1 MSLDKA
7 KLCDSLLTWL
17 QTFQVPSCNS
27 KQELTSGVA
36 IAHVLH
42 RIDPSWFNETWLGR
56 IKEESGA
63 NWRLKVSNLKKILKS
78 MLEYYHDVLG
88 QQVSDEHLP
97 DVNLIGEMRDVTEL
111 GKLVQ
116 LVLGCAVSCEKKQ
129 EQIQQ
134 IMTLEE
140 SVQHVVMTAI
150 QELLSKE
157 PSSEP
162 GSPETYG
169 DFDYQS
175 RKYYFLSEEADEK
188 EDLSHRCR
196 DLEHQLS
203 VALEEKSSLLAETR
217 SLREKLSCCDSSST
231 TAITGKKLLLLQSQM
246 EQLQEENYRLENSRD
261 DLRVRGEIL
270 EREVTDL
277 QLRNEELTS
286 LAQEA
291 QALKDEMDILRHSSD
306 RVNQLEAL
314 VETYKRKLEDLGD
327 LRRQVRLLE
336 ERNTVYMQRTC
347 ELEEELRRANAVRN
361 QMDTYKRQAHEL
373 HTKHSAEAM
382 KAEKWQFEYKN
393 LHDKYDALLKE
404 KERLI
409 SERDTLRETNDELRC
424 AQVQQRCLSGAGSL
438 CDNGVA
444 VGNLAAE
451 IMPTELKETVVRLQS
466 ENKMLCVQ
474 EETCR
479 QKVVEVQA
487 ELEEAQR
494 SKNTLETQNR
504 LNQQQISELRSQ
516 VEELQR
522 ALHEQDSKNED
533 AISSLLKKKL
543 EEHLEKLHEAHSDL
557 QKKREVIDDLEPKV
571 DGNMAKKIDELQEI
585 LRKKD
590 EDMKQMEERYKRYV
604 EKARTVIKTLDPK
617 QQQPPTMTPEIQA
630 LKNQLTEKERK
641 IQHLEHDYEKSRTR
655 HDQEEK
661 LIITAWYNMGMALH
675 QKVSGERL
683 TPSNQAMSFLA
694 QQRQSTNARRGLT
707 RHHPR

>member
-7 KLCDSLLTWL
+7 QLCDSLLTWL

-27 KQELTSGVA
+27 KQDLTSGVA

-88 QQVSDEHLP
+88 HPVSDEHLP
-97 DVNLIGEMRDVTEL
+97 DVNLIGEMGDVTEL

-188 EDLSHRCR
+188 EDLNQRCR

-203 VALEEKSSLLAETR
+203 VALEEKSSLQAETC
-217 SLREKLSCCDSSST
+217 SLKEKLSRFDSLDNST

-261 DLRVRGEIL
+261 DMRVRGEIL
-270 EREVTDL
+270 EHEVTEL
-277 QLRNEELTS
+277 QQRNEELTS

-347 ELEEELRRANAVRN
+347 ELEEELRRANSVRN
-361 QMDTYKRQAHEL
+361 QLDTYKRQAHEL

-424 AQVQQRCLSGAGSL
+424 AQVQQRCLSGAGGL
-438 CDNGVA
+438 CDSTVT

-474 EETCR
+474 EETYR
-479 QKVVEVQA
+479 QKLVEVQA
-487 ELEEAQR
+487 ELEDAQR
-494 SKNTLETQNR
+494 SKNVLETQNR

-516 VEELQR
+516 VEELQK
-522 ALHEQDSKNED
+522 ALQEQDSKTED
-533 AISSLLKKKL
+533 SSLLKKKL

-571 DGNMAKKIDELQEI
+571 DSNMAKKIDELQEI

-617 QQQPPTMTPEIQA
+617 QPVAATPDIQA

-641 IQHLEHDYEKSRTR
+641 IQHLEHDYEKSRAR

-661 LIITAWYNMGMALH
+661 LIITAWHNMGMAFH

-683 TPSNQAMSFLA
+683 GPSNQAMSFLA
-694 QQRQSTNARRGLT
+694 QQRQSTNAKRGLM

>member
-27 KQELTSGVA
+27 KQDLTSGVA

-42 RIDPSWFNETWLGR
+42 RIDRSWFNETWLGR

-88 QQVSDEHLP
+88 HQVAEEHLP
-97 DVNLIGEMRDVTEL
+97 DVNLIGEMGDVTEL

-175 RKYYFLSEEADEK
+175 RKYYFLSEEAYDK

-203 VALEEKSSLLAETR
+203 AALEERSSLLAETR
-217 SLREKLSCCDSSST
+217 SLKEKLSRSDSLDAST

-261 DLRVRGEIL
+261 DMRVRGEIL
-270 EREVTDL
+270 EREVTEL

-291 QALKDEMDILRHSSD
+291 QALKDEMDIL
-306 RVNQLEAL
+306 
-314 VETYKRKLEDLGD
+314 RKLEDLGD

-347 ELEEELRRANAVRN
+347 ELEEELRRANAVRS
-361 QMDTYKRQAHEL
+361 QLDTYKRQASRGPGRREREERDVHEL

-393 LHDKYDALLKE
+393 LHDKYDAQLKE

-424 AQVQQRCLSGAGSL
+424 AQVQQRGLSGAGGL
-438 CDNGVA
+438 CDSDVT

-451 IMPTELKETVVRLQS
+451 IMPAELKETVVRLQS

-474 EETCR
+474 EESCR
-479 QKVVEVQA
+479 QKVAEAQA
-487 ELEEAQR
+487 ELEDAQR
-494 SKNTLETQNR
+494 SKNALETQNR

-516 VEELQR
+516 VEELQK
-522 ALHEQDSKNED
+522 ALQEQDSKTED
-533 AISSLLKKKL
+533 SSLLKKKL

-571 DGNMAKKIDELQEI
+571 DSNMAKKIDELQES

-617 QQQPPTMTPEIQA
+617 QPVTATPDVQA
-630 LKNQLTEKERK
+630 LKNQLTEKEKK
-641 IQHLEHDYEKSRTR
+641 IQHLEHDYEKSRVR

-683 TPSNQAMSFLA
+683 GPSNQAMSFLA
-694 QQRQSTNARRGLT
+694 QQRQSTNAKRGLT

>member
-1 MSLDKA
+1 MSRDVS
-7 KLCDSLLTWL
+7 SLSSPE
-17 QTFQVPSCNS
+17 FSCALIN
-27 KQELTSGVA
+27 
-36 IAHVLH
+36 
-42 RIDPSWFNETWLGR
+42 RDPSWFNETWLGR

-88 QQVSDEHLP
+88 HQVSDEHLP
-97 DVNLIGEMRDVTEL
+97 DVNLIGELGDVTEL

-129 EQIQQ
+129 EQIRQ

-150 QELLSKE
+150 QETSVTSPLS
-157 PSSEP
+157 PLCL
-162 GSPETYG
+162 
-169 DFDYQS
+169 QS
-175 RKYYFLSEEADEK
+175 RKYYFLSEEAGEK
-188 EDLSHRCR
+188 EDLSQRCR

-203 VALEEKSSLLAETR
+203 VALEEKSSLQAETR
-217 SLREKLSCCDSSST
+217 SLKEKLSRFDFQDAST

-261 DLRVRGEIL
+261 DMRVRGEIL
-270 EREVTDL
+270 EREVTEL

-347 ELEEELRRANAVRN
+347 ELEEELRRANAVRS
-361 QMDTYKRQAHEL
+361 QLDTYKRQAHEL

-404 KERLI
+404 KEV
-409 SERDTLRETNDELRC
+409 SC
-424 AQVQQRCLSGAGSL
+424 AAHLAGALSDGSTGQTFY
-438 CDNGVA
+438 DSVA
-444 VGNLAAE
+444 LGPASSVLLSSSCF
-451 IMPTELKETVVRLQS
+451 PPLFSLFVSFHRETVVRLQS

-474 EETCR
+474 EETYR

-487 ELEEAQR
+487 ELEDAQR
-494 SKNTLETQNR
+494 SKNALETQNR

-516 VEELQR
+516 VEELQK
-522 ALHEQDSKNED
+522 ALQEQDSKTED
-533 AISSLLKKKL
+533 VSGENFFRLLCPL
-543 EEHLEKLHEAHSDL
+543 LEKLHEAHSDL
-557 QKKREVIDDLEPKV
+557 QKKREVIDDLEPKA
-571 DGNMAKKIDELQEI
+571 DSNMAKKIDELQEI

-604 EKARTVIKTLDPK
+604 DKARTVIKTLDPK
-617 QQQPPTMTPEIQA
+617 QPVTATPEIQA

-641 IQHLEHDYEKSRTR
+641 IQHLEVSVAR

-661 LIITAWYNMGMALH
+661 LIISAWYNM
-675 QKVSGERL
+675 VSEC
-683 TPSNQAMSFLA
+683 
-694 QQRQSTNARRGLT
+694 
-707 RHHPR
+707 RHVLEGASVLY

>member
-1 MSLDKA
+1 TVHFVFLF
-7 KLCDSLLTWL
+7 DSKWAVRVINCRF
-17 QTFQVPSCNS
+17 TFSCALIN
-27 KQELTSGVA
+27 
-36 IAHVLH
+36 
-42 RIDPSWFNETWLGR
+42 RDPSWFNETWLGR
-56 IKEESGA
+56 IKEESGD

-78 MLEYYHDVLG
+78 MLDYYHDVLG
-88 QQVSDEHLP
+88 HQVSDEHMP
-97 DVNLIGEMRDVTEL
+97 DVNLIGEMGDVTEL

-129 EQIQQ
+129 EQIRQ

-150 QELLSKE
+150 QEVRLFFFLSCLSSALLS
-157 PSSEP
+157 
-162 GSPETYG
+162 
-169 DFDYQS
+169 
-175 RKYYFLSEEADEK
+175 
-188 EDLSHRCR
+188 
-196 DLEHQLS
+196 QLS
-203 VALEEKSSLLAETR
+203 VALEEKSSLQAETR
-217 SLREKLSCCDSSST
+217 SLKEKLSGCDSLDAST

-246 EQLQEENYRLENSRD
+246 EQLQEENYRLDNSRD
-261 DLRVRGEIL
+261 DMRVRGEIL
-270 EREVTDL
+270 EHEVVDL

-347 ELEEELRRANAVRN
+347 ELEEELRRANAVRS
-361 QMDTYKRQAHEL
+361 QLDTYKRQTHEL

-393 LHDKYDALLKE
+393 LHDKYDAVQKE
-404 KERLI
+404 KEVSWR
-409 SERDTLRETNDELRC
+409 TLL
-424 AQVQQRCLSGAGSL
+424 
-438 CDNGVA
+438 
-444 VGNLAAE
+444 GNKNCGGDRAL
-451 IMPTELKETVVRLQS
+451 TKLVRLQS

-474 EETCR
+474 EETYR
-479 QKVVEVQA
+479 QKLVEVQA

-494 SKNTLETQNR
+494 SKNVLETQNR
-504 LNQQQISELRSQ
+504 LNEQQISELRSQ
-516 VEELQR
+516 IEELQK
-522 ALHEQDSKNED
+522 ALHEQDSKTED
-533 AISSLLKKKL
+533 SSLLKKKL

-557 QKKREVIDDLEPKV
+557 QKKKEVLDDLEPKV
-571 DGNMAKKIDELQEI
+571 DGNMVKKIDELQAS

-617 QQQPPTMTPEIQA
+617 QQPVPGTPDVQA
-630 LKNQLTEKERK
+630 LKNQLTEKQRK
-641 IQHLEHDYEKSRTR
+641 IKHLEHDYEKSRAR

-661 LIITAWYNMGMALH
+661 LLITAWYNMGMALH

-683 TPSNQAMSFLA
+683 GPSNQAMSFLA